1 MVSVSWLRKET
12 HSMTNEEIKALMA
25 QLQEQGLEPE
35 EIADGVLWPLYRKGK
50 MSKEDLST
58 LCLAIGLELAE
69 DFENDDHAEPIEGE
83 GAAEGITKEEAE
95 AAKEIAPG
103 ESKEEFQEKVEEA
116 AEGSEE
122 PEEEEEDEADGSDE
136 DEEPEEE
143 DEEWDDVKKKI
154 FKM

>member
-1 MVSVSWLRKET
+1 
-12 HSMTNEEIKALMA
+12 MTNEEIKALMA

-58 LCLAIGLELAE
+58 LCSSIGLELAE
-69 DFENDDHAEPIEGE
+69 DFENDDHAEPMEGEGAE

-122 PEEEEEDEADGSDE
+122 PEAEAEAEGEETEADGSSDE
-136 DEEPEEE
+136 NEEPKEE
-143 DEEWDDVKKKI
+143 EEWDDVKKNI

>member
-1 MVSVSWLRKET
+1 
-12 HSMTNEEIKALMA
+12 MTNEEIKALMA

-69 DFENDDHAEPIEGE
+69 DFENDDHAEPMEGEGAE

-122 PEEEEEDEADGSDE
+122 PEAKAEGEEADGSDE
-136 DEEPEEE
+136 NEEPKEE
-143 DEEWDDVKKKI
+143 EEWDDVKKNI